1 MRAAEDAQGSM
12 TAHPITLV
20 VHGPPGSA
28 PPVMAEALR
37 AAIVAAGGAA
47 WSLLPRGD
55 DPGID
60 AIAELDRHVGASD
73 ILSTCTPVFLQA
85 PLLRGLP
92 KAHGRLT
99 PITRMVADRYLLV
112 VSSAC
117 PATDLAS
124 FVAWARRQPT
134 RTGGYF
140 RGGINHLLG
149 LDVAAACDAQ
159 AEFVLVPSE
168 PAVWSALLS
177 GAIDWAVGTPV
188 EVIAHLE
195 AGSMRAIAALDTARL
210 PRFPVVPTFGEVTGK
225 PLAFQLWRG
234 LIGPPG
240 MTPAAREAL
249 LITVRAARA
258 QAPWRDYLAANGQ
271 QDDPLEGDDFARF
284 LDAQWEW
291 YRRQLGAAGLLHPAH
306 A

>member
-1 MRAAEDAQGSM
+1 MLRPSNAQGLM
-12 TAHPITLV
+12 TEDPIRLV
-20 VHGPPGSA
+20 VHGSPGSA

-37 AAIVAAGGAA
+37 AAVVAAGLAP

-60 AIAELDRHVGASD
+60 AIAELNRQVSAGD

-92 KAHGRLT
+92 KSHGRLT

-117 PATDLAS
+117 PATDLPG
-124 FVAWARRQPT
+124 FIAWARRQPT

-140 RGGINHLLG
+140 RGCINHLLG
-149 LDVAAACDAQ
+149 LDVAVACDAK

-188 EVIAHLE
+188 EVIAHLD
-195 AGSMRAIAALDTARL
+195 AGSMRAIATLDRARL
-210 PRFPVVPTFGEVTGK
+210 PRFPEVPTFGEVTGK
-225 PLAFQLWRG
+225 PLSFQLWRG
-234 LIGPPG
+234 LSGPPG
-240 MTPAAREAL
+240 MAPAAREAML
-249 LITVRAARA
+249 VAVRAARL

-271 QDDPLEGDDFARF
+271 QDDPLEGDDFSRF
-284 LDAQWEW
+284 LDAQWDS
-291 YRRQLGAAGLLHPAH
+291 YRRQLGTAGLLHPAH

>member
-1 MRAAEDAQGSM
+1 M
-12 TAHPITLV
+12 TADPITLV

-37 AAIVAAGGAA
+37 AAITAAGLSP

-60 AIAELDRHVGASD
+60 AIAELERHPGAGD
-73 ILSTCTPVFLQA
+73 ILSTCTPVFLQV

-92 KAHGRLT
+92 KAHARLT

-112 VSSAC
+112 VSAAC
-117 PATDLAS
+117 PATDLPS
-124 FVAWARRQPT
+124 FIAWARRQPT

-210 PRFPVVPTFGEVTGK
+210 SRFPDIPTFGEATGK
-225 PLAFQLWRG
+225 PLSFQLWRG

-240 MTPAAREAL
+240 MSPEGRAAL
-249 LITVRAARA
+249 LAAVRAARL
-258 QAPWRDYLAANGQ
+258 QAPWRDYLAANEQ
-271 QDDPLEGDDFARF
+271 QDDPLEADEFSAF
-284 LDAQWEW
+284 LDAQWDW